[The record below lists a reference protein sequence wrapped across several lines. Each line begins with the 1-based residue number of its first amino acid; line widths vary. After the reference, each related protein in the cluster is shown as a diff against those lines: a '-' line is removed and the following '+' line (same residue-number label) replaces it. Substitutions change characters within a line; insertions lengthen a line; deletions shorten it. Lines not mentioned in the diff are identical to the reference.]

1 MAKIDTLAKGMT
13 LIGEIHAE
21 NSVRLEG
28 RFEGNGLIKGA
39 LYIAPGACWE
49 GNLVAELAIIQGT
62 IEGDVSAQQVI
73 MLPGAKVTGTVFSSL
88 VQIRS
93 GAIFNGLMRM
103 RAERKAL
110 TGNGDNTAALP
121 ARLRRI
127 AGI

>member
-13 LIGEIHAE
+13 LIGEIQAE

-49 GNLVAELAIIQGT
+49 GNLIAELAIIQGT
-62 IEGDVSAQQVI
+62 VHGDVSAQQVI
-73 MLPGAKVTGTVFSSL
+73 MLSGSKVTGTVFSSL

-110 TGNGDNTAALP
+110 TSDTGKITSLP